1 MWLSCASSVLR
12 WLPVLFYFAFLLV
25 TVFIMLNV
33 LIAQMSNTY
42 VTVRG
47 NARALAT
54 YHRAR
59 FLLRYVDE
67 CTEKIL
73 PNKAEVRPLVG
84 SLCLNKWM
92 VSIYIMCTNRIEC
105 HNSGGN

>member
-1 MWLSCASSVLR
+1 MVWLSCASSVLR
-12 WLPVLFYFAFLLV
+12 WLAVLFYFAFLLV
-25 TVFIMLNV
+25 TVFILLNV

-59 FLLRYVDE
+59 FLLRYLKFYE
-67 CTEKIL
+67 YKCIQKIL
-73 PNKAEVRPLVG
+73 PNKAEVCPLVG
-84 SLCLNKWM
+84 SLCLNEWM
-92 VSIYIMCTNRIEC
+92 VSI
-105 HNSGGN
+105 